1 MIVCTYS
8 NVEVTPTRC
17 SDPYPYRV
25 NTSGLAPQE
34 SVTMNA
40 QFTQIQATQPPE
52 PSLYFL
58 DVSGRAVYQFSMSLN
73 FVRRLQP
80 NPNSDNPL
88 PDSAPTALAVTGGR
102 NLVVAYDNRI
112 FIAAVPA
119 P

>member
-1 MIVCTYS
+1 MVVCTYS

-17 SDPYPYRV
+17 TDPYPYRV
-25 NTSGLAPQE
+25 STTGQAPQE
-34 SVTMNA
+34 SVTLNA

-52 PSLYFL
+52 PSLFYL
-58 DVSGRAVYQFSMSLN
+58 DASGRAVYHFSMSLN

-80 NPNSDNPL
+80 TTDGDNPL

-112 FIAAVPA
+112 FIAAMPA

>member
-1 MIVCTYS
+1 MVVCTYS

-17 SDPYPYRV
+17 TDPYPYRV
-25 NTSGLAPQE
+25 STTGQAPQE
-34 SVTMNA
+34 SVTLNA

-52 PSLYFL
+52 PSLFYL
-58 DVSGRAVYQFSMSLN
+58 DASGRAVYQFSMSLN

-80 NPNSDNPL
+80 TTDGDNPL

-112 FIAAVPA
+112 FIAAMPA